1 MAWVWSEGEAS
12 ACRGPTAKA
21 CTANVHEWLG
31 VVVVPLGSRPVRVGS
46 SSNDQIRIRAET
58 VVPRRA
64 VIELIDGKPVVTA
77 DRGTV
82 AVNELKITSRSIGH
96 RDFVS
101 LGEADLLIFGPEGL

>member
-1 MAWVWSEGEAS
+1 VS
-12 ACRGPTAKA
+12 R
-21 CTANVHEWLG
+21 ANGKGLYRECYEWLG

-58 VVPRRA
+58 VVPRHA